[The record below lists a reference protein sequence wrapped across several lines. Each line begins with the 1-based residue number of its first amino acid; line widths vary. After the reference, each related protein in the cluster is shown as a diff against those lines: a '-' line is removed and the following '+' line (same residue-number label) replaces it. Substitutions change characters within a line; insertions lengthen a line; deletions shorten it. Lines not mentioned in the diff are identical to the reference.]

1 MAASPEE
8 ITVLLRAAQNGD
20 KHAEARLLPL
30 IYPEL
35 RRLARRQMR
44 KERSDHTLQPTALV
58 HEAYLR
64 LTLQHERTWECRA
77 HFLAIAANLMRQ
89 VLIDHAR
96 ARLREKRGGGELTAC
111 LDDQIAEVNLKP
123 VEVIELDECLNRL
136 TKIDARQGRVVEMR
150 FFGGLSVDE
159 VAYQLAVS
167 PKTVKRDWQL
177 ARAWLYRE
185 LRRTDG
191 TSKRALG
198 ESQEP
203 VRRRTGAVSG
213 RA

>member
-1 MAASPEE
+1 MAVSAGEVTE
-8 ITVLLRAAQNGD
+8 LLRAAQRGD
-20 KHAEARLLPL
+20 KQAEARLLPL

-44 KERSDHTLQPTALV
+44 RERCDHTLQPTALV

-64 LTLQHERTWECRA
+64 LTLQHDRTWRCRA
-77 HFLAIAANLMRQ
+77 HFLAIAAHLMRQ
-89 VLIDHAR
+89 VLIDYAR
-96 ARLREKRGGGELTAC
+96 ARLREKRGGGEVTTW
-111 LDDQIAEVNLKP
+111 LDDQLADVNLKP

-136 TKIDARQGRVVEMR
+136 TKIDTRQGRIVEMR

-159 VAYQLAVS
+159 VAQQLAVS
-167 PKTVKRDWQL
+167 PKTVKRDWQV

-191 TSKRALG
+191 TRKRALG
-198 ESQEP
+198 KSQEP
-203 VRRRTGAVSG
+203 V
-213 RA
+213 